1 MPGTRLFARRV
12 RRRADVA
19 VGVPVIVL
27 SRIDSRLIHGQVIEA
42 WLPHLAVQR
51 VVVADDEAAVDPLA
65 KAAYLMAI
73 PQGVEL
79 LLLPVDKIDF
89 RHLASDRVPTLVLFR
104 EVKSVVAARALG
116 LPDGMLNLGNVHSG
130 PGRISVSRSVYL
142 DLSDSQALAAL
153 AEGGMTIRVQA
164 VPSETAQP
172 LAQLGH

>member
-1 MPGTRLFARRV
+1 M
-12 RRRADVA
+12 
-19 VGVPVIVL
+19 IVW

-42 WLPHLAVQR
+42 WLPHLAVKR

-73 PQGVEL
+73 PPGVEL
-79 LLLPVDKIDF
+79 VLLPVNKIDF
-89 RHLASDRVPTLVLFR
+89 RHFATDGVPTLVLFR
-104 EVKSVVAARALG
+104 EVKSAVAARQSG
-116 LPDGMLNLGNVHSG
+116 LPDGMLNVGNVHAG

-153 AEGGMTIRVQA
+153 AQSGMTVRVQS

-172 LAQLGH
+172 LASIGS